1 MRIFKIFIFVF
12 ALTSAFSAYGAKL
25 KIGVDELLLLSAGGS
40 SEISHYIVDK
50 NNLSAVPSWDGAG
63 DPPLANKAVTSLVLK
78 KHKETHG
85 NIEST
90 IRKVSLSS
98 KRTSCSAKQECPET
112 LWYYKVKVRGEKRA
126 TYVVLINGDLVEPRV
141 NKY

>member
-1 MRIFKIFIFVF
+1 MGIWVSTVIAPKC
-12 ALTSAFSAYGAKL
+12 YEK
-25 KIGVDELLLLSAGGS
+25 KE
-40 SEISHYIVDK
+40 
-50 NNLSAVPSWDGAG
+50 
-63 DPPLANKAVTSLVLK
+63 VTSLVLMR
-78 KHKETHG
+78 HKETYG

-126 TYVVLINGDLVEPRV
+126 TYVVLINGEFVEARV
-141 NKY
+141 VKY